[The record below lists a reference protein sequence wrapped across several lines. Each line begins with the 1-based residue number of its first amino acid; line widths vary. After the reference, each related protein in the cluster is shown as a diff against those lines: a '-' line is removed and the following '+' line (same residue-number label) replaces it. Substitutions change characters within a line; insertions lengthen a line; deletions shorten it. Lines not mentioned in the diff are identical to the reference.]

1 VKKEEEF
8 ISIEKLTDEIQFRE
22 FMNEQKLFLMKDFI
36 ESYHSDDFTSY
47 CRRIWEKICKK

>member
-1 VKKEEEF
+1 MKKEEEF